1 MAQRLLA
8 SFAWS
13 RDGRL
18 LAISHSIG
26 LISLVDVMRYFTTV
40 AETTTSQVCEM
51 LKFTTDSQHLFLYS
65 CDGFVCDLLMFR
77 FSVVSVLLMLSVTT
91 LANFNLSLSVDFYWE
106 ILFPLTLT
114 DVLGILRR

>member
-40 AETTTSQVCEM
+40 TETTTSQVCEM
-51 LKFTTDSQHLFLYS
+51 LKFTPDSQHLFLYS
-65 CDGFVCDLLMFR
+65 CDGFLCDLLMFR
-77 FSVVSVLLMLSVTT
+77 FSVVSVVEEKNR
-91 LANFNLSLSVDFYWE
+91 NFSLQVSSNAECYDPSKF
-106 ILFPLTLT
+106 
-114 DVLGILRR
+114 